1 MSTIIH
7 ESQTPSFLA
16 PAPAF
21 SFFDQPEIYAPAPEA
36 YEQWRLAELVPIHD
50 GWFYHQPTHM
60 LAQAETEAEALSLV
74 DWQREI
80 DNAWH
85 ERTKELAKFMWWQ
98 KRPWWLNL

>member
-1 MSTIIH
+1 MSAIFH

-36 YEQWRLAELVPIHD
+36 YEQWRLSDIVPIHD
-50 GWFYHQPTHM
+50 GWFYHQPTM
-60 LAQAETEAEALSLV
+60 LLAQADSEEEMLSLV
-74 DWQREI
+74 QWDRRI
-80 DNAWH
+80 DDAWH
-85 ERTKELAKFMWWQ
+85 ERTRELARFMWWQ